1 MKAANKEQI
10 LPKVGMAATKTY
22 FSDSQAA
29 KVLSVIS
36 YKKIIVGYYNYPS
49 WGEDRQ
55 VSVTGER
62 IDDSYEPEIWTL
74 RKSGIWRQEGKPDK
88 FGECFLT
95 LGKAYSYRSMND

>member
-1 MKAANKEQI
+1 MKATNKEQI

-36 YKKIIVGYYNYPS
+36 YKKIIVGYYSYPS
-49 WGEDRQ
+49 YGENRQ
-55 VSVTGER
+55 VDVTNER
-62 IDDSYEPEIWTL
+62 VDDGCEPEIWTL
-74 RKSGIWRQEGKPDK
+74 RKSGIWRREGRADVL
-88 FGECFLT
+88 GECFLT